1 MKPFTTKF
9 IPFLS
14 IVILVLTTGLGLAQG
29 SSSRITAGYNTTSTT
44 FSDAN
49 TSVKLDL
56 TGFSLSANIDISDSF
71 VLRGSTGNGKGD
83 LAGISMELN
92 QSSFGFLYNL
102 TDDLDLEQG
111 DGSRIGV
118 GFSSVSSDLKTTI
131 GGTAYS
137 QKNQATYIDT
147 TVEAAYS
154 KSVSFAIG
162 VSGATDNYVPTYIL
176 GVRYRL
182 GGGDLMATYSSFE
195 DQIETITAKT
205 TGYSIGYGI
214 RF

>member
-1 MKPFTTKF
+1 MKFFRIQLVSLLSLVIF
-9 IPFLS
+9 IS
-14 IVILVLTTGLGLAQG
+14 NTGMGIAQ
-29 SSSRITAGYNTTSTT
+29 SSNSRITAGYNSTSTT
-44 FSDAN
+44 FSDA
-49 TSVKLDL
+49 TSSVKLDL
-56 TGFSLSANIDISDSF
+56 TGFSLSANIGISDSF
-71 VLRGSTGNGKGD
+71 SLRASSGSGKGD

-92 QSSFGFLYNL
+92 QSSFGFLYDVTN
-102 TDDLDLEQG
+102 DLDLDQG
-111 DGSRIGV
+111 DGSRIGF

-131 GGTAYS
+131 GGTTYS
-137 QKNQATYIDT
+137 TKNQATYIDT

-162 VSGATDNYVPTYIL
+162 VSGATDNYIPTYVL
-176 GVRYRL
+176 GIRYRL